1 MKESEKMINFVSAND
16 AKIELF
22 NKDNL
27 LASCS
32 SVDEIVSAF
41 ENFGFNGGYFSSSM
55 DFASEYGFDYD
66 SQAVE
71 MFEAAQKSFQKIA

>member
-1 MKESEKMINFVSAND
+1 MINFVSAND

-22 NKDNL
+22 NNDNL
-27 LASCS
+27 VASCS

-41 ENFGFNGGYFSSSM
+41 ENFGFSGGYFSSSM

-66 SQAVE
+66 SQAKD
-71 MFEAAQKSFQKIA
+71 MFESAQKKFENIS